1 MAKITEALA
10 IAMAQFKMPYPA
22 SEVVRIEICPVKTDG
37 KLAVE
42 GEKDAPTWCEVCEPE
57 YCNFYGVYARY
68 RNGEAHIIRDLTRPE
83 GIAALFALIK
93 IFGV

>member
-10 IAMAQFKMPYPA
+10 IAMTQFKMPYPA
-22 SEVVRIEICPVKTDG
+22 SEVVRIEICPVKTGG
-37 KLAVE
+37 KANDE
-42 GEKDAPTWCEVCEPE
+42 ASSPTWCEVCEPE
-57 YCNFYGVYARY
+57 HCNFYGVYARY

-83 GIAALFALIK
+83 DIAALFALIK